1 MTMES
6 LIAAWGLPALTVG
19 TLFEGDAVAFV
30 GGLMAHRGLVPLAG
44 AWAAVTAGA
53 MAVDNALF
61 HIGRHS
67 GRAA

>member
-44 AWAAVTAGA
+44 ILIAGILIDYLTTADA
-53 MAVDNALF
+53 DAPEA
-61 HIGRHS
+61 S
-67 GRAA
+67 S